1 MEADPHYQRE
11 QRERERMVETQ
22 IARRGIRDQRV
33 LAAMRRVPRHRFVPP
48 DQVDSAYQ
56 DRPLPI
62 GLGQTISQPYMV
74 ALMTECLQL
83 TGDENVLEVGAGSGY
98 QAAILAELA
107 RQVTTIERHAPLAER
122 ARQVLAELGYTNV
135 TVVVGDGTLGWPPHA
150 PYDAI
155 IITAGAPRVPQAL
168 KDQLADGGRLVIPVG
183 SGGYQSLLRL
193 TRQGSR
199 FKEEDFG
206 GCVFVP
212 LIGEQGWGEDERR
225 GWW

>member
-1 MEADPHYQRE
+1 
-11 QRERERMVETQ
+11 MVETQ
-22 IARRGIRDQRV
+22 IARRGIRDPRV
-33 LAAMRRVPRHRFVPP
+33 LEAMRRVPRHRFVPP
-48 DQVDSAYQ
+48 DQADAAYQ

-98 QAAILAELA
+98 QAALLAELA
-107 RQVTTIERHAPLAER
+107 RQVTSVERHALLAEH
-122 ARQVLAELGYTNV
+122 ARQVLAELGYANV
-135 TVVVGDGTLGWPPHA
+135 TVVVGDGTLGWPAHA

-155 IITAGAPRVPQAL
+155 IVTAGAPRVPQAL

-183 SGGYQSLLRL
+183 SGGFQSLLRI
-193 TRQGSR
+193 TRQGAR

-212 LIGEQGWGEDERR
+212 LIGAQGWGEDERR

>member
-1 MEADPHYQRE
+1 MKPEPDRQ
-11 QRERERMVETQ
+11 QERHHMVETQ
-22 IARRGIRDQRV
+22 IARRGIRDERV
-33 LAAMRRVPRHRFVPP
+33 LAALRKVPRHHFVPA
-48 DQVDSAYQ
+48 DQAASAYQ

-83 TGDENVLEVGAGSGY
+83 AGDENVLEVGAGSGY
-98 QAAILAELA
+98 QAALLGELA

-122 ARQVLAELGYTNV
+122 TRQVLADLGYANV
-135 TVVVGDGTLGWPPHA
+135 TVEVGDGTLGWPANA

-155 IITAGAPRVPQAL
+155 IVTAGAPHVPQAL
-168 KDQLADGGRLVIPVG
+168 KDQLANGGRLVIPVG
-183 SGGYQSLLRL
+183 SGGFQSLLRL
-193 TRQGSR
+193 TRRGDD
-199 FKEEDFG
+199 FKQKDFG

-212 LIGEQGWGEDERR
+212 LIGAQGWGKKERR